1 MKLFLHIIKFLVVIL
16 ILIILILIILI
27 LYIGLN
33 IYVKSKEEKVNQ
45 QDFTLEM
52 ENMVLN

>member
-1 MKLFLHIIKFLVVIL
+1 MKLFLNIIKFLVV
-16 ILIILILIILI
+16 ILI

-45 QDFTLEM
+45 QNFTLEM

>member
-1 MKLFLHIIKFLVVIL
+1 MKLFLNIIKFVV
-16 ILIILILIILI
+16 IILILIIFI

-45 QDFTLEM
+45 
-52 ENMVLN
+52 

>member
-1 MKLFLHIIKFLVVIL
+1 MKLFLNIIKFLVV
-16 ILIILILIILI
+16 ILILIILI

-45 QDFTLEM
+45 QNFILEM